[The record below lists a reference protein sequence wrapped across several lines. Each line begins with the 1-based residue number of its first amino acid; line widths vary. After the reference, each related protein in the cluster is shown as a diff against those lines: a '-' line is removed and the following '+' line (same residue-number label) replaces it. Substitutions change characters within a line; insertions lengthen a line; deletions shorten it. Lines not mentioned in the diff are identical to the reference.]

1 MLTKEPTYQ
10 IKRYICIIERET
22 VGNRIYR
29 GLNSRRQKEV
39 SKLGMTVRTYEA
51 KTPTNS
57 LSKKC

>member
-29 GLNSRRQKEV
+29 GLQK
-39 SKLGMTVRTYEA
+39 TVKRGFQIGDDSTDLRIYDA
-51 KTPTNS
+51 DQFS
-57 LSKKC
+57 F